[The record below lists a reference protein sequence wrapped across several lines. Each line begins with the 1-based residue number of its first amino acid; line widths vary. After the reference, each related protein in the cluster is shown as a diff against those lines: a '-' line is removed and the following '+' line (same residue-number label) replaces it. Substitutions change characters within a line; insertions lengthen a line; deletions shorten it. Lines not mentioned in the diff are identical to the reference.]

1 MIGRLHILTAVI
13 GACLGVVLSACPS
26 AGDDVERS
34 AVAVNQ
40 PSPFEGNLR
49 ARSPAVPEISA
60 WRELRAIAIGERFVC
75 GLSRRGAVY
84 CWGSER
90 YGELGL
96 GPPEQ
101 SEAPRPRGPLRGMG
115 EINELEVNRGF
126 ACGVSVEKRP
136 YCWGNNYY
144 NQLGDG
150 TAENR
155 ATPGLVEIDQD
166 VVAVALGGTHACA
179 LTDSAT
185 VFCWGDNRA
194 HQLGDALPEKAM
206 KPELVAGLGSVRAI
220 ALGNRSSCF
229 LRRNGTVVCVGSNAY
244 GELGRGVGGDSL
256 AMGDRPAPVVGLPP
270 LRALEGYANHYCG
283 LTEDNAVYCWGGQEP
298 PSERDLRLR
307 DRRIAANLPV
317 DPLPRLGTPVEVEGL
332 GDTESIAV
340 GLDFACALRANG
352 QVYCWG
358 DNTYGQ
364 LGSGSQSDRDDPSP
378 VAGIHDATD
387 VWVGSRN
394 ACVRSSDGR
403 VLCWG
408 NNQGGQLGNGGFAT
422 ALVPT
427 PVMQPEP

>member
-1 MIGRLHILTAVI
+1 MIGRLHILTLTI
-13 GACLGVVLSACPS
+13 CACVSVVLSACKP
-26 AGDDVERS
+26 AEGDVERS
-34 AVAVNQ
+34 PVAVNN

-49 ARSPAVPEISA
+49 ARTSAAPQVTA
-60 WRELRAIAIGERFVC
+60 WRELRSVAIGERFLC
-75 GLSRRGAVY
+75 GLSRRGQVY

-96 GPPEQ
+96 GPPQESEQ
-101 SEAPRPRGPLRGMG
+101 TRPRGPLLGMG
-115 EINELEVNRGF
+115 EINELKVNRGF
-126 ACGVSVEKRP
+126 ACGVSAEKRP

-150 TAENR
+150 TAQNR
-155 ATPGLVEIDQD
+155 ATPGLVEMDQD
-166 VVAVALGGTHACA
+166 VVGLALGGTHACA

-194 HQLGDALPEKAM
+194 NQLGDTLPEKVM
-206 KPELVAGLGSVRAI
+206 EPSLVAGLGSVRAM

-229 LRRNGTVVCVGSNAY
+229 LRRNGSVVCVGSNAF
-244 GELGRGVGGDSL
+244 GELGRGVGADTLEIGE
-256 AMGDRPAPVVGLPP
+256 RPAPVVGLPP

-283 LTEDNAVYCWGGQEP
+283 LTDTNDVYCWGGQVP
-298 PSERDLRLR
+298 PTERELRLR
-307 DRRIAANLPV
+307 NRRIAGNLPV
-317 DPLPRLGTPVEVEGL
+317 DPLPRLGTPEKMEGL
-332 GDTESIAV
+332 ENTEAIAV
-340 GLDFACALRANG
+340 GLDFSCALRASG

-364 LGSGSQSDRDDPSP
+364 LGSGSQSDRSDPSP